1 MTLKE
6 TFQKRLE
13 RGDSA
18 DDLLDVVR
26 DYKSNGLSQREAYD
40 ELQELWLSYGF
51 DDDDRDGVNPLRDN
65 LEYAMEVVWGFCP
78 SGQGIWDGSLSQQ
91 RQPT

>member
-1 MTLKE
+1 MTFKE

-13 RGDSA
+13 RGDGA
-18 DDLLDVVR
+18 DELLTLVR
-26 DYKSNGLSQREAYD
+26 DYKAKGLSQREAYD

-51 DDDDRDGVNPLRDN
+51 DDDDHDGVNSIRDN
-65 LEYAMEVVWGFCP
+65 LEYVMEVVWGFCP
-78 SGQGIWDGSLSQQ
+78 AGRALWEGSLSQQ